1 MSPLTNFPLPFS
13 QEPSQPPPSSPFA
26 ADGASLSEAI
36 LEPWP
41 PWKVSQFF
49 TSLIR
54 ITASCGFA
62 LSWVENPEVRQ
73 FLSTFIPQAPPVSRH
88 KLTNDILRKLT
99 DELRNNVQS
108 EVAGKDAVLQC
119 DGWTGLNHSHLI
131 AFMIVVEGK
140 VFTIKV
146 EEASKERRDAKHLLF
161 MLHSREYRIV
171 RHLEPL
177 AIATNAVQGV
187 QVGLDR
193 VLLTFGFLAM
203 WYRTMLDD
211 PASGADED
219 GVNAILASLESR
231 WKNADQEIFIAALI
245 LNPFYRTAPFNT
257 LSCFNNASVTR
268 LLIALYKRLYK
279 VAPPADFHSTLT
291 SYLHGTGLFKG
302 IDDDAQEF
310 ITTSIAAVSFFCSL
324 TSHAYRVLIG
334 T

>member
-1 MSPLTNFPLPFS
+1 MNLVVGDFFKSDSDLVVFVDNAVELIGWLRSKTGVLAHLPL
-13 QEPSQPPPSSPFA
+13 
-26 ADGASLSEAI
+26 
-36 LEPWP
+36 
-41 PWKVSQFF
+41 
-49 TSLIR
+49 
-54 ITASCGFA
+54 
-62 LSWVENPEVRQ
+62 
-73 FLSTFIPQAPPVSRH
+73 
-88 KLTNDILRKLT
+88 
-99 DELRNNVQS
+99 
-108 EVAGKDAVLQC
+108 AVLRAVLTRWTAHYTAFRRLLKLRPNIESVFLVDDTRPESEKVVFIGKKAAKLKAREMHEIVK
-119 DGWTGLNHSHLI
+119 DG
-131 AFMIVVEGK
+131 
-140 VFTIKV
+140 VFWYAITK
-146 EEASKERRDAKHLLF
+146 
-161 MLHSREYRIV
+161 IV